1 MKILQQANMVSDEL
15 IRELQEIIK
24 AEYGLE
30 LSFKEVSKIGNDLVD
45 IFDTLAQIDFRR
57 KKRLGL
63 I

>member
-1 MKILQQANMVSDEL
+1 MVSDEL

-57 KKRLGL
+57 KKQLGL